1 MFSILSKAVS
11 ARCALWVCV
20 LVLAITPTA
29 NAAGKWQYELTPYL
43 WAAGIKGVVGLG
55 NAATV
60 VDARFDDLFTHL
72 DTGVMVV
79 FAARSPQWAT
89 WVDVID
95 LKFAAETERKLVTAR
110 GEVDQTIV
118 ETAVSYKP
126 HPRDLTEWYFGVRY
140 VDIGASVDLVPIGSR
155 SGQDDWIDPLVGARA
170 EHKITNKLSIFSRT
184 DIGGFG
190 IGSDLSWHFSIA
202 GRYQFTKNISTTL
215 AYRYLEFDYEE
226 DNFSYDVAMSGLGL
240 GLTISF

>member
-11 ARCALWVCV
+11 AKCALWICV
-20 LVLAITPTA
+20 LALAITPAA

-55 NAATV
+55 NATTV
-60 VDARFDDLFTHL
+60 VDASFDDLFSNL
-72 DTGVMVV
+72 DSGVMVV

-95 LKFAAETERKLVTAR
+95 LKFAAETETKIGTAR

-126 HPRDLTEWYFGVRY
+126 HHRSATEWYFGLRY
-140 VDIGASVDLVPIGSR
+140 ADIGASVDLIPIGSI
-155 SGQDDWIDPLVGARA
+155 SGQDDWIDPVVGART
-170 EHKITNKLSIFSRT
+170 EHKINKKFSIFGRT

-190 IGSDLSWHFSIA
+190 IGSDLSWHFSFA
-202 GRYQFTKNISTTL
+202 GRYQFTKNISTTI
-215 AYRYLEFDYEE
+215 AYRYLDFDYEE
-226 DNFSYDVAMSGLGL
+226 DNFSYNVAMSGLGL